1 MNKNIEERIRSQSV
15 WTFRECVGLAAEFNL
30 KTRAVIAMVYACG
43 REYLDYEAGEE
54 AEERN

>member
-1 MNKNIEERIRSQSV
+1 M

-43 REYLDYEAGEE
+43 AEYLDYEAGEE
-54 AEERN
+54 AEERS